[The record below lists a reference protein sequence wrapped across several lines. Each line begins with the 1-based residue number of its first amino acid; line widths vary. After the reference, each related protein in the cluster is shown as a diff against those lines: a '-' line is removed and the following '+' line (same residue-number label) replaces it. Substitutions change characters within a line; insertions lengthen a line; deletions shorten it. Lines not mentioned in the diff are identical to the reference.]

1 MVSHFSFS
9 SFFSNPQAFSICFC
23 FIKLIVYNLKFL
35 CSSLTFFSEKIFY
48 HFKKNYHI
56 QFLIFQLCLNLK
68 TQLSLCIIIYV
79 YKGQLKKRTKKF
91 SCTTLQKELFYK
103 LYFLC
108 MKNVQKILSKNKK
121 MLQRLVKVIKIF
133 LKKTKTKSANLLS
146 NDTEIILKKKMEKKL
161 NMLPK
166 DIEISLFVI
175 VQLLLSKHFFS
186 SDHWNIFQ
194 GLGKILSWSLC

>member
-1 MVSHFSFS
+1 
-9 SFFSNPQAFSICFC
+9 
-23 FIKLIVYNLKFL
+23 
-35 CSSLTFFSEKIFY
+35 
-48 HFKKNYHI
+48 
-56 QFLIFQLCLNLK
+56 
-68 TQLSLCIIIYV
+68 
-79 YKGQLKKRTKKF
+79 
-91 SCTTLQKELFYK
+91 
-103 LYFLC
+103 

-175 VQLLLSKHFFS
+175 V
-186 SDHWNIFQ
+186 
-194 GLGKILSWSLC
+194 